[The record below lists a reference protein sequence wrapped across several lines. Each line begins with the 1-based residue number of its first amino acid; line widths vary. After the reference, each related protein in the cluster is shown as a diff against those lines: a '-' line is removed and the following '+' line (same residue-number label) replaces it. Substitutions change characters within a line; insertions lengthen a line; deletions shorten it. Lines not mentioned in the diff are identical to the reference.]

1 MKEPVKIPD
10 GMPKSGRSWKVK
22 QTVRSSAQLKQG
34 VLSHLAKSFEERDA
48 ERQKKQNV
56 KELEREL
63 IEERKQKKLAEK
75 TRREEQQKRRQEN
88 EYKNSVT
95 QEVTFVLFILQQIAI
110 PHTFFCTTVT
120 VEAREAEGHEQE
132 AAPKRQEDD
141 GEQVRSGG
149 ACQSLGRRQREAQ
162 GEEVKE
168 VICKLCSQ
176 SSVFVVATIVYFVH
190 LY

>member
-22 QTVRSSAQLKQG
+22 QTTRSSAQLKQG
-34 VLSHLAKSFEERDA
+34 VLSHLAKTFEERDA

-95 QEVTFVLFILQQIAI
+95 QEVMFTHSVIAAVLQW
-110 PHTFFCTTVT
+110 
-120 VEAREAEGHEQE
+120 
-132 AAPKRQEDD
+132 
-141 GEQVRSGG
+141 
-149 ACQSLGRRQREAQ
+149 
-162 GEEVKE
+162 
-168 VICKLCSQ
+168 
-176 SSVFVVATIVYFVH
+176 
-190 LY
+190 